1 MVSHACNISTRD
13 VTRSLYHEVDQEFKV
28 ILGYVDSKPV
38 WAMLDPVSNTKVN
51 HKHNPNQLEI
61 ASKCQEL

>member
-1 MVSHACNISTRD
+1 MVSHACNISARD
-13 VTRSLYHEVDQEFKV
+13 VTRSLYHEVDREFKV

-38 WAMLDPVSNTKVN
+38 WAMLDPVSNTKV
-51 HKHNPNQLEI
+51 KIGHNPNQSEI